1 MLRWRKTSIETN
13 FLWHYCYSTGTVF
26 NGNVWQE
33 LKPKINNFGSATLS
47 QALWFHSLCSFYYDF
62 HLFFKVFFSTL
73 LHSETCR
80 PEENIKSQLSQFF
93 NSSNLILMFTTDFR
107 PFLISLSGRF
117 PDKKVRIIRPAEYT
131 FYSGCNYLHFNL
143 LYTYILLDPDL
154 CEPVSN
160 LQLPVLLHQ
169 VEAVPGQ
176 RVEVAVR
183 HPVQALHG
191 HKYASH

>member
-1 MLRWRKTSIETN
+1 
-13 FLWHYCYSTGTVF
+13 
-26 NGNVWQE
+26 
-33 LKPKINNFGSATLS
+33 
-47 QALWFHSLCSFYYDF
+47 
-62 HLFFKVFFSTL
+62 
-73 LHSETCR
+73 
-80 PEENIKSQLSQFF
+80 
-93 NSSNLILMFTTDFR
+93 MFTTDFR

-191 HKYASH
+191 HKYALTHCCSNLLSWNQCYGLDPDSGVFRIQGLQKRSKIINDHNIILLFSDCYNILSFNWLLLMRKSYYY